1 MLQGFETKER
11 LGLLLSLTNIRS
23 DSQKNALEQYFVNG
37 LNFEAAA
44 AIAEI
49 PVSNFKRVID
59 RVQEVDSTVEKI
71 KDIDW
76 AKFKSENR

>member
-11 LGLLLSLTNIRS
+11 LNLLLSLTNIRS
-23 DSQKNALEQYFVNG
+23 DSQKSALEQHFVNG

-49 PVSNFKRVID
+49 TASNFKRVVD
-59 RVQEVDSTVEKI
+59 RVQEVDSIVEKI

-76 AKFKSENR
+76 DKFKSEK